1 MSLSPDTTRIFKTV
15 GMGLFTLASLAF
27 FALTFLVPLD
37 FSEISAEDFDVHA
50 PAEFAERLEALPPA
64 PAHRMFY
71 RVGEAMEAH
80 NTAVAEERG
89 LNTAQR
95 EALFDRIGGDPSN
108 YDQSLIEDA
117 FNGDADSSSETT
129 DLAKKVADNTGWM
142 IGREWDS
149 FEAFENE
156 LNAKLDEVNA
166 AVISEHGFSDNN
178 RENDRYAVMTAG
190 VPDWLKTGL
199 WAFLIFGLAAL
210 AGFVHMYPDTKR
222 KPGIHNTG
230 IYHNKGQTRQWPAWI
245 VFALLV
251 GFYILLYQY
260 AGFFAPQAALL
271 EPLSRVMAGTASS
284 QWFMYGF
291 MYTLAMTVMG
301 IRMMIKYR
309 GNAYQQVRTVSVV
322 FFQVAFAFTLP
333 QILTLMQLPSMDI
346 KSAWPLEYS
355 FFFDYRVD
363 EMMAAGTF
371 GLFLFGWGIALF
383 AVGVPVLTYIYGKR
397 WYCSWV
403 CGCGGLAE
411 TVGDPYR
418 HLSDK
423 RLGAWQIERWLVH
436 SVLVFAVVMTG
447 LVAYTTFTGNAE
459 VLGVNSY
466 SVRGTYGFFIG
477 FIFAGAVGTGFYPV
491 MGNRVWC
498 RFGCPLAA
506 YLGIVQRFKS
516 RFRITTNGGQC
527 ISCGNC
533 STYCE
538 MGIDVKWYAQR
549 GQNIV
554 RASCVGCGVCSA
566 VCPRGV
572 LKLENRGEEGRVS
585 DEPIIIGVE
594 GARLNERVM
603 GDEM

>member
-1 MSLSPDTTRIFKTV
+1 MSLSPETTRVFKTV
-15 GMGLFTLASLAF
+15 GMGLFTIASLAF
-27 FALTFLVPLD
+27 FALTFVVELD
-37 FSEISAEDFDVHA
+37 FDDVPADEFEVHA
-50 PAEFAERLEALPPA
+50 SAEFAERLQDLPHA
-64 PAHRMFY
+64 PAYRMFY
-71 RVGEAMEAH
+71 AVGDAMDAH
-80 NTAVAEERG
+80 NTAVIEEKG
-89 LNTAQR
+89 LGAADRTAFFER
-95 EALFDRIGGDPSN
+95 IDGDAANYDEALIEAHFPEGKKEGPSLR
-108 YDQSLIEDA
+108 Q
-117 FNGDADSSSETT
+117 
-129 DLAKKVADNTGWM
+129 KVKDYTGWM
-142 IGREWDS
+142 ADNDWGSYEE
-149 FEAFENE
+149 FEKT
-156 LNAKLDEVNA
+156 LITKLDEVNE
-166 AVISEHGFSDNN
+166 AVISEHGFSSGN

-230 IYHNKGQTRQWPAWI
+230 IFHKKMQTRQWPAW
-245 VFALLV
+245 VVMALLI

-260 AGFFAPQAALL
+260 AAFFAPQAALL
-271 EPLSRVMAGTASS
+271 EPLSRIMAGTASS
-284 QWFMYGF
+284 QWFLYGF

-309 GNAYQQVRTVSVV
+309 GNAYQQVRTVSVI

-346 KSAWPLEYS
+346 KSAWPLEYN

-383 AVGVPVLTYIYGKR
+383 AIGVPVLTYIYGKR

-447 LVAYTTFTGNAE
+447 LVAYTTFTGDAE

-466 SVRGTYGFFIG
+466 SVRGTYGFLIG
-477 FIFAGAVGTGFYPV
+477 FVFAGAVGTGFYPV
-491 MGNRVWC
+491 MGNRVW
-498 RFGCPLAA
+498 
-506 YLGIVQRFKS
+506 
-516 RFRITTNGGQC
+516 
-527 ISCGNC
+527 
-533 STYCE
+533 
-538 MGIDVKWYAQR
+538 
-549 GQNIV
+549 
-554 RASCVGCGVCSA
+554 
-566 VCPRGV
+566 
-572 LKLENRGEEGRVS
+572 
-585 DEPIIIGVE
+585 
-594 GARLNERVM
+594 
-603 GDEM
+603 

>member
-1 MSLSPDTTRIFKTV
+1 MSLSPASTRLFKAF
-15 GMGLFTLASLAF
+15 GMGLLVITTSVF
-27 FALTFLVPLD
+27 FALTFVVELSFENYTADESGLY
-37 FSEISAEDFDVHA
+37 A
-50 PAEFAERLEALPPA
+50 PEQFAKRLHNLAPA
-64 PAHRMFY
+64 PAYSMFY
-71 RVGEAMEAH
+71 RVGEAMDAH
-80 NTAVAEERG
+80 NAAVTEAKGIGMADRSAFLEVIGAEAANYNGAIIETHFAERPELQQTVKDYTAWMENSGWSSYEAFRNT
-89 LNTAQR
+89 LNT
-95 EALFDRIGGDPSN
+95 
-108 YDQSLIEDA
+108 
-117 FNGDADSSSETT
+117 
-129 DLAKKVADNTGWM
+129 
-142 IGREWDS
+142 
-149 FEAFENE
+149 
-156 LNAKLDEVNA
+156 KLDEVNQV
-166 AVISEHGFSDNN
+166 VIAQQGFSAGI
-178 RENDRYAVMTAG
+178 RENDRYALMRAG
-190 VPDWLKTGL
+190 VPDWLKTGF

-210 AGFVHMYPDTKR
+210 AGFVHMYPDLQR

-230 IYHNKGQTRQWPAWI
+230 IFHKKMQTRRWPAWI
-245 VFALLV
+245 VMFILI
-251 GFYILLYQY
+251 GFYVILYQF

-271 EPLSRVMAGTASS
+271 DSLSRIMAGTASS
-284 QWFMYGF
+284 QWFLYGF
-291 MYTLAMTVMG
+291 IYSFAMTIMG

-309 GNAYQQVRTVSVV
+309 GNAYQQVRTGSVI

-363 EMMAAGTF
+363 EMMQAGSF

-383 AVGVPVLTYIYGKR
+383 AIGVPVLTYIYGKR

-436 SVLVFAVVMTG
+436 GVLVFAVVMTG
-447 LVAYTTFTGNAE
+447 LVAYTTFSGNAE
-459 VLGVNSY
+459 VLGINSY
-466 SVRGTYGFFIG
+466 SVRSTYGFFIG
-477 FIFAGAVGTGFYPV
+477 FIFAGAVGTGFYPA

-506 YLGIVQRFKS
+506 YLGLVQRFKS

-538 MGIDVKWYAQR
+538 MGIDVQWYAQR

-554 RASCVGCGVCSA
+554 RSSCVGCGVCSA

-572 LKLENRGEEGRVS
+572 LKLENSGEQGRVN
-585 DEPIIIGVE
+585 DEPIIIGAS
-594 GARLNERVM
+594 GAWLNM
-603 GDEM
+603 